1 MRLFG
6 APDRQTALRSYRHLA
21 AGYDASCTRIE
32 EARRL
37 AIALLDVRPGD
48 IVYDVA
54 CGTGATLPFLAK
66 AAGDTGHVIGIEQS
80 PEMAAV
86 ARQRAQN
93 IDSRVRVMN
102 CSVEELSGV
111 PPADRMLFSFTHD
124 VLQSPEAIKTLV
136 SNARPG
142 CRFAV
147 LGARFLPW
155 SWGFPINLF
164 VAVRARHYLS
174 TFRGFRHP
182 YKKLRHYA
190 EEFEV
195 VRTFH
200 LGTSYLAVGVFTSPR
215 AEA

>member
-1 MRLFG
+1 MYALFTLG
-6 APDRQTALRSYRHLA
+6 RAL
-21 AGYDASCTRIE
+21 CTSST
-32 EARRL
+32 
-37 AIALLDVRPGD
+37 IACCSLSPMTCCSRPR
-48 IVYDVA
+48 
-54 CGTGATLPFLAK
+54 P
-66 AAGDTGHVIGIEQS
+66 
-80 PEMAAV
+80 
-86 ARQRAQN
+86 
-93 IDSRVRVMN
+93 
-102 CSVEELSGV
+102 
-111 PPADRMLFSFTHD
+111 
-124 VLQSPEAIKTLV
+124 IKTLI

-182 YKKLRHYA
+182 YNKLRHYA

-200 LGTSYLAVGVFTSPR
+200 FGTSYLAVGVFTSPR